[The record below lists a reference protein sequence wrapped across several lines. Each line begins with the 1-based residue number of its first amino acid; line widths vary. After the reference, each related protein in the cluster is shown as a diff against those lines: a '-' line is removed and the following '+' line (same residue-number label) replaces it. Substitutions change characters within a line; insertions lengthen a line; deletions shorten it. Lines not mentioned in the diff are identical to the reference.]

1 MQCPNCG
8 FENIPGQELCARCQG
23 LLDLAG
29 VDVEPP
35 RRAQRTLGRR
45 LRFWWARV
53 ARAERLPISDQSRSA
68 LASLGAPIRLLAKWM
83 WLPGMAYFLR
93 GRVVSGLIFLILW
106 LVAIV
111 LAVLRMGLP
120 SGWFLASLVV
130 SIHAAYVAS
139 LIQSFRPRDSLGV
152 RVVIGLLTFLVVGSC
167 LYWPVIWTARGFARS
182 VTVTNVRS
190 TPALQDGD
198 VIVHEGRWLR
208 PETFGRG
215 DLVLYDIV
223 GVGAR
228 GYYVRGGPSVDRV
241 VGGPGD
247 VVAVKQGILS
257 VNGREVPA
265 DKGPLGPLTGV
276 PDLTITAGRQKYVI
290 LPSLMQMRVHASS
303 EGMRQELA
311 RRAILTAALVPQD
324 RIVGKVFWR
333 LQPLHRFGRME

>member
-35 RRAQRTLGRR
+35 RRAQRTLVRR
-45 LRFWWARV
+45 LRFWWSRLAI
-53 ARAERLPISDQSRSA
+53 AERLPVSDQSRSA
-68 LASLGAPIRLLAKWM
+68 LASLEDPIRSLAKWM

-93 GRVVSGLIFLILW
+93 GRVISGLTFLILW
-106 LVAIV
+106 LAAIV

-120 SGWFLASLVV
+120 SGWFFASLVV
-130 SIHAAYVAS
+130 SIHAAYVAT
-139 LIQSFRPRDSLGV
+139 LIQSFRGQDSLRV
-152 RVVIGLLTFLVVGSC
+152 RMLIGLVTFLAVGLC
-167 LYWPVIWTARGFARS
+167 LYLPVIWAAGGLART

-190 TPALQDGD
+190 TPALQNGD
-198 VIVHEGRWLR
+198 VIAHTGRWLR
-208 PETFGRG
+208 PEAFGRG
-215 DLVLYDIV
+215 DVVVYDIV
-223 GVGAR
+223 GVSAP
-228 GYYVRGGPSVDRV
+228 GYYMRGPFLDRV

-247 VVAVKQGILS
+247 RVELRQGVLL

-265 DKGPLGPLTGV
+265 DKGPLGPLTDV
-276 PDLTITAGRQKYVI
+276 PDLTITAGQREYVI
-290 LPSLMQMRVHASS
+290 LPSHLPVGADRV
-303 EGMRQELA
+303 EGLGAMMLLLSR
-311 RRAILTAALVPQD
+311 VPED